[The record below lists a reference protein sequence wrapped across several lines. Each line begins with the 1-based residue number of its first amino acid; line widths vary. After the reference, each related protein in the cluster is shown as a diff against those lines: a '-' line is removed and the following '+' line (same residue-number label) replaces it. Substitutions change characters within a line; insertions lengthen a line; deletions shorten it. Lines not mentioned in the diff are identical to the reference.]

1 MARDQGKGGAAP
13 TIIRRVVEEGGHGHH
28 GGAWKVAY
36 ADFVTAMMAFFLML
50 WLLSTSTEDTLKG
63 LAEYFSDSSANDGP
77 PGGVGGVLNGISV
90 LPAEPIFDQP
100 SSVPTAT
107 DPALPSL
114 ERHVPE
120 AEDAELLRRPDH
132 ADGMAGAA
140 AAAAA
145 GDDPGAEARAQREQA
160 GFDAA
165 RAAILR
171 GLERAPELR
180 AFADNLVIEDTPEGL
195 RIQIIDRE
203 GVPMF
208 PSGSDRMYP
217 HTQELLAVV
226 SRAVRSLPNPVSIRG
241 HTDARPFARGTYD
254 NWRLSS
260 DRANATREAMLAAGL
275 PADRVAEVIGK
286 ADAEPLFPADPA
298 DPRNRRIS
306 VVLRHLEEPAP

>member
-13 TIIRRVVEEGGHGHH
+13 LIIRRVVEEGGHGHH

-63 LAEYFSDSSANDGP
+63 LAEYFTDSSANDGP

-90 LPAEPIFDQP
+90 LPAQPIFDQP

-107 DPALPSL
+107 DPSLPSL
-114 ERHVPE
+114 EEHVPE
-120 AEDAELLRRPDH
+120 SEDAELLRRPDLGAVH
-132 ADGMAGAA
+132 PDSEAAD
-140 AAAAA
+140 AAA
-145 GDDPGAEARAQREQA
+145 GRAEREQE

-165 RAAILR
+165 KEAILR

-180 AFADNLVIEDTPEGL
+180 AFADNLVIEQTAEGL

-217 HTQELLAVV
+217 HTRDLLAVV
-226 SRAVRSLPNPVSIRG
+226 SRAIRGLPNPVSIRG

-275 PADRVAEVIGK
+275 PAQRIADVVGK
-286 ADAEPLFPADPA
+286 ADAEPLFPADPNDA
-298 DPRNRRIS
+298 RNRRIS
-306 VVLRHLEEPAP
+306 VVLRHLEEALP